1 MPSITEQLAAW
12 LVDFRLAALP
22 ADLRHQTLQRSLNY
36 VGVALAAGSRA
47 YGAAVI
53 PSALALGASG
63 PCHILGRSEGT
74 IANSAALANG
84 TLASALA
91 FDDSQTE
98 TLIHVTA
105 TTAATAMAI
114 AEWKNLPGGD
124 VVLAV
129 AAGNEIICRI
139 GAIAPAQFHRN
150 GFHPTGIIGAFGAA
164 FVAGRLLGLDARRIV
179 HAAGI
184 AGTMAAG
191 SNECWRD
198 GSWAQIIDPGWAAQC
213 GITAAILA
221 GNGFSGP
228 AQILEG
234 AYGLFATHIQDR
246 TYQPNFARAVAGLG
260 ETWESR
266 HVSIKPYPCGHVSI
280 PFVDCA
286 LDLYRGGIRA
296 PQIRRV
302 ICHVPQW
309 ITPVVC
315 EPAVEKKR
323 PTTDWHCRVSLPYT
337 VAETLFVGRM
347 DAGSYT
353 PENRISPEI
362 LALTQRVD
370 YVIDPDVPKAEE
382 YKGWITIETDDG
394 KTHEAIH
401 FHGKNDHMSDAAIF
415 EKFRQCLDGTPAAR
429 HAEPLRDS
437 ILELTGRGTVS
448 AVMALAGGIA

>member
-1 MPSITEQLAAW
+1 MQSITEQLAAW
-12 LVDFRLAALP
+12 LVDFRPAAMP
-22 ADLRHQTLQRSLNY
+22 ADLRHQTLQRILNY

-53 PSALALGASG
+53 PSALALGAAG

-84 TLASALA
+84 TMASALA

-114 AEWKNLPGGD
+114 AEWKNLPGEA
-124 VVLAV
+124 VVSAV

-164 FVAGRLLGLDARRIV
+164 FVAGRLLGLDARHMV

-184 AGTMAAG
+184 VGTMAAG

-198 GSWAQIIDPGWAAQC
+198 GSWAQIVDPGWAAQC
-213 GITAAILA
+213 GITAAVLA
-221 GNGFSGP
+221 SNGFSGP
-228 AQILEG
+228 APILEG

-246 TYQPNFARAVAGLG
+246 TYQFNFARAVAGLG
-260 ETWESR
+260 ETWESE

-286 LDLYRGGIRA
+286 LDLYRRGIR
-296 PQIRRV
+296 PSQIRRV

-309 ITPVVC
+309 IIPVVC
-315 EPAVEKKR
+315 EPAADKKR

-337 VAETLFVGRM
+337 VAETLFLGRM
-347 DAGSYT
+347 DASSYT
-353 PENRISPEI
+353 PESRVDPDV

-370 YVIDPDVPKAEE
+370 YEIDPAAPKAEE
-382 YKGWITIETDDG
+382 YKGWITVETNDG
-394 KTHEAIH
+394 VTHEAIH
-401 FHGKNDHMSDAAIF
+401 LHGKDDHMSDAAIF

-429 HAEPLRDS
+429 QAAPLRDNV
-437 ILELTGRGTVS
+437 LALGERGTVQ
-448 AVMALAGGIA
+448 AVMTLAAGIA